1 MRSIRHQAAAG
12 FTLLE
17 LLVVVAIL
25 AIIGGGLI
33 VAYDDLDDST
43 SEGVSAH
50 TLAGLDSAVRNYEV
64 MERQLPNYLDSLIA
78 ATYPGAAGAEDGTTV
93 LAGAQKVAIIAS
105 NFRQASNP
113 KAILTTITAAQRN
126 ALIAA
131 GITHLRYMDA
141 LANDPTNPVP
151 DSGGTITIDVPDA
164 NGNTGIGV
172 NSILNVDIPSRVFE
186 TPRPGNARRGRGF
199 AKRIAVGDPVLVW
212 NANRNTSG
220 TPGGYDNTKIGAQ
233 PNDIVLVFGLGN
245 DASNVGAAAGRA
257 QIPNAPIYGKVR
269 PFEYGR
275 YLLAV
280 NVGPATATFGSARL
294 QVVMNT
300 QGDFVDE
307 MISEHGGQKP

>member
-1 MRSIRHQAAAG
+1 MRSQEHRKQAG

-43 SEGVSAH
+43 SEGVAAH
-50 TLAGLDSAVRNYEV
+50 TLGGLDSAVRNYEV
-64 MERQLPNYLDSLIA
+64 MENQLPNHLDSLVA
-78 ATYPGAAGAEDGTTV
+78 ATYPGAAAAEDGTTA
-93 LAGAQKVAIIAS
+93 LAGAQKVAIIAP
-105 NFRQASNP
+105 NFLQASNP
-113 KAILTTITAAQRN
+113 KAILSTITAAQRT

-131 GITHLRYMDA
+131 GITHLRYVDV

-151 DSGGTITIDVPDA
+151 DSGATVTIQAPDA
-164 NGNTGIGV
+164 NGNTGISV

-186 TPRPGNARRGRGF
+186 SARPGNGTRGRGF

-212 NANRNTSG
+212 NANRNVSG
-220 TPGGYDNTKIGAQ
+220 TPGGYDNTKIGAG
-233 PNDIVLVFGLGN
+233 PDDVVLVFGLGG
-245 DASNVGAAAGRA
+245 DATNVGSSAGRA
-257 QIPNAPIYGKVR
+257 QIPNAPVYGKVR

-280 NVGPATATFGSARL
+280 NVGPVATPFARARL

-300 QGDFVDE
+300 HGDFSDE
-307 MISEHGGQKP
+307 MISEHSGQKP

>member
-1 MRSIRHQAAAG
+1 MRSLRHQVQAG

-43 SEGVSAH
+43 SEGVAAH
-50 TLAGLDSAVRNYEV
+50 TLGSLDSAVRNYEV
-64 MERQLPNYLDSLIA
+64 MERALPNHLDSLIA
-78 ATYPGAAGAEDGTTV
+78 ADYPTDPEDNTAALTGAE
-93 LAGAQKVAIIAS
+93 KVAIIAP
-105 NFRQASNP
+105 NFLQASNP
-113 KAILTTITAAQRN
+113 KGILTTLTAAQVA
-126 ALIAA
+126 ALNAA
-131 GITHLRYMDA
+131 GITHLRYVDA
-141 LANDPTNPVP
+141 IANDPTNPVP
-151 DSGGTITIDVPDA
+151 DSGTTIAIDAPDA
-164 NGNTGIGV
+164 NGNSPINV

-186 TPRPGNARRGRGF
+186 TARPGNAMRGRGF
-199 AKRIAVGDPVLVW
+199 AKRIGTGDPVILW

-220 TPGGYDNTKIGAQ
+220 TPGGFDNTKIGAE
-233 PNDIVLVFGLGN
+233 PNDVVLIFGLGN
-245 DASNVGAAAGRA
+245 DATNVGAAAGRA

-280 NVGPATATFGSARL
+280 NVGPVAAPFARARL

-300 QGDFVDE
+300 HGDFTDE
-307 MISEHGGQKP
+307 MISEHSGQKP